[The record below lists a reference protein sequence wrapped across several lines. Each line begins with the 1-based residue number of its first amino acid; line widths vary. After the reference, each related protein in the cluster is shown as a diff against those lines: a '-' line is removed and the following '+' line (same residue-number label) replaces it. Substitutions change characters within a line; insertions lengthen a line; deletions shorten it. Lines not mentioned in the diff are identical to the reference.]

1 MTIDLLIHAIVR
13 QTTIL
18 IAQLATSRGVRAPLA
33 QVANQVFLD
42 LVGELE
48 RQGVS
53 RKVSADMF
61 GLGLRTYR
69 RKIQRM
75 SESSTDRGR
84 SLWEVV
90 LEYVRARNMARRV
103 EILKRFSGDDEA
115 QVKAVLYDL
124 CESQLVFSSGT
135 GSNTTYR
142 AASEDELV
150 ALQHMRGSE
159 GLDELLLALAY
170 RDGPLTL
177 DQIAQRAKME
187 RDELE
192 STLARLLA
200 AGRIDRTDRE
210 GVPHYQASALVI
222 PLGASAGWEAAVFD
236 HFKALVTTIICRL
249 RDDREAAALSDHIG
263 GSTYTI
269 DVWPGHPL
277 ADKVYGSLGRI
288 RAELSN
294 LREEVETFNGDNEI
308 PETNTRVVIYA
319 GQCLIGEGNVQ
330 ANHDEQSSS

>member
-42 LVGELE
+42 LVSELE

-61 GLGLRTYR
+61 GVGLRTYR

-84 SLWEVV
+84 SLWEAV
-90 LEYVRARNMARRV
+90 LEYLQARSMARRV

-115 QVKAVLYDL
+115 QVKAVLHDL

-135 GSNTTYR
+135 GANTTYR

-150 ALQHMRGSE
+150 TLQHMRGAE
-159 GLDELLLALAY
+159 GLDELVLALFY
-170 RDGPLTL
+170 RDGPLTVEE
-177 DQIAQRAKME
+177 IAQRAKMS

-192 STLARLLA
+192 ATLERLLA
-200 AGRIDRTDRE
+200 AGRIDRMQRDGATR
-210 GVPHYQASALVI
+210 YQASALVI

-249 RDDREAAALSDHIG
+249 RDDRETTALSDRVG

-269 DVWPGHPL
+269 DVWAGHPL
-277 ADKVYGSLGRI
+277 AEEVFGSLGRI
-288 RAELSN
+288 RAELSQ
-294 LREEVETFNGDNEI
+294 LRERVEAFNAEREI

-319 GQCLIGEGNVQ
+319 GQCLIGEGNGQ
-330 ANHDEQSSS
+330 TNADE